1 VARAHPPAKTFKEAT
16 NEAKAR
22 VAEAGL
28 RNVSFTQT
36 DVNQIVA
43 DKPFDAGRRSFHS
56 DFLPDPVS
64 VLRSLSKLVRPGEP
78 WSSGSR
84 PGSLFSLIVRLLAA

>member
-1 VARAHPPAKTFKEAT
+1 VARAPPPAKTFKDAT

-36 DVNQIVA
+36 DVNQIVT
-43 DKPFDAGRRSFHS
+43 DKPFDAAVGRRSFHS
-56 DFLPDPVS
+56 DVS
-64 VLRSLSKLVRPGEP
+64 
-78 WSSGSR
+78 SR
-84 PGSLFSLIVRLLAA
+84 PRFCFAVFA